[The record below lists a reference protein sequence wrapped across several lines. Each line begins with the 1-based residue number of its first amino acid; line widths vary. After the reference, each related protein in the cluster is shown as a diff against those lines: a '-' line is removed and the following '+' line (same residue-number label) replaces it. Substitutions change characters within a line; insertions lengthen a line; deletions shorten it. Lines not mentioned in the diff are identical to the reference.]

1 MTSET
6 PDAVYG
12 GVSWIALALF
22 VVAVIVG
29 VIVTI
34 AYVTKKYRQDQR
46 KNTPD
51 GVQFGDY
58 VRRIRRQQEQQRQ
71 EQRKTAEAE
80 RHGHTG
86 RVEKYPEIV
95 GSLGKT
101 SDEGCPELAGIRLI
115 SHDEAYESSEGELQN
130 TEELEK
136 AIVLGEVLNSP
147 RFKKPFGRR

>member
-6 PDAVYG
+6 PIAVNG
-12 GVSWIALALF
+12 WISWIALVLF

-34 AYVTKKYRQDQR
+34 TYVTKKYRQVQT